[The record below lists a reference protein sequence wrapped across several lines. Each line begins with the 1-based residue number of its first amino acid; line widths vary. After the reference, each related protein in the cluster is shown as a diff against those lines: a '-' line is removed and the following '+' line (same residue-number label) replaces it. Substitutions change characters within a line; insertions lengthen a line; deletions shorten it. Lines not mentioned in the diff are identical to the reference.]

1 MNKFRVFVGVIAFCA
16 IALVLFGVDYSTSAQ
31 RVGNQDVKS
40 EEMNQPVVA
49 RSERACGTEHNPQK
63 IAESET
69 DFRFKL
75 EKMRTSPNMYAA
87 AAGGVINVYFHV
99 VSSGTSVASG
109 NVPDSMIAQQISVLN
124 TAFGGSGY
132 SFNLIS
138 TDRTTNATWY
148 NGCYG
153 SAERKMKNALHQG
166 TADDLNIYSCN
177 PSNGILGYATFPSSY
192 TRSPNLD
199 GVVLLDQSMPGGTAS
214 PYNLGD
220 TGTHEVGHWMG
231 LYHTFQGGCTGGD
244 YVSDTAAESSAAY
257 NCPQGR
263 DTCTTLAGLDP
274 ITNFMDYTDDACM
287 FEFSGG
293 QNTRMTSQ
301 FDTYRLGK

>member
-31 RVGNQDVKS
+31 RGGSQDAES
-40 EEMNQPVVA
+40 EMNQPVIA
-49 RSERACGTEHNPQK
+49 RSERVCGTEHDPQK

-69 DFRFKL
+69 DFRYKM
-75 EKMRTSPNMYAA
+75 EKMRTSSNMYAPT
-87 AAGGVINVYFHV
+87 AGGGAVINVYFHV
-99 VSSGTSVASG
+99 VSSGATG
-109 NVPDSMIAQQISVLN
+109 NIPDSMIANQMNVLN
-124 TAFGGSGY
+124 AAYGVSGY

-138 TDRTTNATWY
+138 TDRTSNTTWY

-153 SAERKMKNALHQG
+153 SAERKMKSALHQG

-199 GVVLLDQSMPGGTAS
+199 GVVILDQSMPGGTAK
-214 PYNLGD
+214 PYDLGD
-220 TGTHEVGHWMG
+220 TATHEVGHWMG

-287 FEFSGG
+287 FEFTGG
-293 QNTRMTSQ
+293 QNTRMTDQ
-301 FDTYRLGK
+301 FTAYRLGK